1 MRTVLAATMMS
12 LLLAGS
18 VFLVVAMDNPPMS
31 ETSPETS
38 ADAADGDPA
47 APAVTDPGA
56 DEAGAPPSE
65 DQAGTKDGI
74 MQNFTRHRP
83 GACPEGPP
91 CHVEDGD

>member
-1 MRTVLAATMMS
+1 MRRVLATALMS

-18 VFLVVAMDNPPMS
+18 AFPAAAMDNPPLS

-38 ADAADGDPA
+38 AGVAPDGDPA
-47 APAVTDPGA
+47 APAAADPGA

-65 DQAGTKDGI
+65 DQAGANDDV
-74 MQNFTRHRP
+74 MQKFTRHRP

-91 CHVEDGD
+91 CNVED